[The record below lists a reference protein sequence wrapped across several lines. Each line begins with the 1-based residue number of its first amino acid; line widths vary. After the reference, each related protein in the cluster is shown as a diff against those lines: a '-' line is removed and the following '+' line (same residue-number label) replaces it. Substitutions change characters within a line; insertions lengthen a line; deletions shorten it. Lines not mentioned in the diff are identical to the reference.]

1 MPEADPSA
9 ERIFIWII
17 ACILFIC
24 VLAGGGCLV
33 AYMVL
38 PASQVP
44 PWTPRVGIVLVCLPW
59 AFWLL
64 TFLYRIFSRCCGFR
78 INVAGVGRE
87 ALGDGGGHAI
97 IASREANVKEN
108 NGINRT
114 FSVAS
119 HESQMPLAKSMAS

>member
-9 ERIFIWII
+9 ERTFIWII

-33 AYMVL
+33 AYTVL
-38 PASQVP
+38 PVSQVP
-44 PWTPRVGIVLVCLPW
+44 PWTPRIGIMLVCLPW

-64 TFLYRIFSRCCGFR
+64 TFLYRIFSRICGCR
-78 INVAGVGRE
+78 INVGGVGRE
-87 ALGDGGGHAI
+87 RLGDGGRANAPGD
-97 IASREANVKEN
+97 ASVKEN